1 MILVLNKYMTIGLA
15 VLLLI
20 LGKRI
25 LQKIPVLKKYCIP
38 APVVG
43 GLVFSIINSIL
54 RATNILIIELD
65 FSLQE
70 FFMVVFFTS
79 VGFSASLKT
88 LKSGGMEVFKFL
100 AVAVG
105 LVFLQ
110 NGLSILLAGPVG
122 VDPKLAMMTGS
133 TPLTGGLGTSAAIAP
148 GLEMSGIQGAHT
160 VAITSATFAMIMGS
174 IIGGPIADKLI
185 KKHNLYKKKLDS
197 KDTFVD
203 EDALANDSKFLDKDL
218 LVHGVFLILIAS
230 GIGMIFTYGINAL
243 VGLIIK
249 DITFPIYIGPM
260 IVAAIM
266 RNIFDS
272 WDNHHTPMNEIL
284 TSGDLALNL
293 FLGLALMNLKLWELT
308 NLALPLI
315 ILLAAQTLLM
325 AVYAYTVS
333 FKVMGRNYDSA
344 VIAAGFCGFGMGAVA
359 NGMANMSAVCE
370 KYTYSQLAFFVIPI
384 VGSLFIDFL
393 NIIIIT
399 GTLVII

>member
-1 MILVLNKYMTIGLA
+1 MVLVLNKYMTIGLA

-20 LGKRI
+20 LGKGI
-25 LQKIPVLKKYCIP
+25 LQKIPILKKYCIP

-43 GLVFSIINSIL
+43 GLVFSIVNSIL
-54 RATNILIIELD
+54 RGTNILTIELD

-70 FFMVVFFTS
+70 FFMVIFFTS

-88 LKSGGMEVFKFL
+88 LKLGGMEVFKFL

-148 GLEMSGIQGAHT
+148 GLEMRGIQGAHT

-185 KKHNLYKKKLDS
+185 KKHNLYEKKLASRDM
-197 KDTFVD
+197 FVD
-203 EDALANDSKFLDKDL
+203 ESALANDSKFLDKDL
-218 LVHGVFLILIAS
+218 LGHAVFLILIAV

-243 VGLIIK
+243 VGLVIK

-260 IVAAIM
+260 IVAAVM

-272 WDNHHTPMNEIL
+272 WDNHHTPMNEIQ

-315 ILLAAQTLLM
+315 ILLAAQTVLM